1 MHTVDD
7 DVEKIVMKIGMMIG
21 MMPDDKNIAI
31 LETSGA
37 RSRSEKKVT
46 ALVSVA
52 ILVSLS
58 VFAISPFYW

>member
-7 DVEKIVMKIGMMIG
+7 DDWDDDWDDD
-21 MMPDDKNIAI
+21 DDKNIAI

-58 VFAISPFYW
+58 VFAISP

>member
-7 DVEKIVMKIGMMIG
+7 DDWDDDWDDD
-21 MMPDDKNIAI
+21 DDKNIAI